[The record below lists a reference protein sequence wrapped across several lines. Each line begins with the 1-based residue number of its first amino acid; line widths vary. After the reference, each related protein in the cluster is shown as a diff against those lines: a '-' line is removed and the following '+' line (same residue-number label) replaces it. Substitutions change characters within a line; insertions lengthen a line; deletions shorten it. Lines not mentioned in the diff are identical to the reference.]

1 MLINLHMGRHRSLTV
16 ERKVSESDINRRIKE
31 EKNRARIIPRL
42 IFIKLLYG
50 GKSVIEA
57 SKDVGVVK
65 RVGYQWLER
74 WNESGFDGLIPG
86 FAGGKPSKLSAEQKK
101 DLKALLEVK
110 DLWYLNDIVELIKT
124 KFGVEYSE
132 RQVRRILKGFKMKH
146 AKPYQVDYRK
156 PKDAEEKLK
165 KTRSDKSG

>member
-1 MLINLHMGRHRSLTV
+1 MAKRTPKEVKRHITSGELRKLIRDEQKRGKILQ
-16 ERKVSESDINRRIKE
+16 
-31 EKNRARIIPRL
+31 RL
-42 IFIKLLYG
+42 IFINDLYE
-50 GKSVIEA
+50 GKSIPSA
-57 SKDVGVVK
+57 AKHVGVV
-65 RVGYQWLER
+65 RTIAYEWLER
-74 WNESGFDGLIPG
+74 WNESGFDCLIPR
-86 FAGGKPSKLSAEQKK
+86 FAGGKPSKLAEDQKK